1 VRRGRRQVR
10 GREGIGPQIGVA
22 IYGDGGG
29 PVDNLRG
36 KANDGERHIDRA
48 IPRAV
53 CCALESRGRVTLRYP
68 PRFHESEIC
77 IRVCI
82 HEPRRAPAQRGR
94 LAARIG
100 GT

>member
-10 GREGIGPQIGVA
+10 GREGIGPQVGVA
-22 IYGDGGG
+22 VYGDGGG

-36 KANDGERHIDRA
+36 KANDDERHIDCA
-48 IPRAV
+48 IPRALSG
-53 CCALESRGRVTLRYP
+53 ALESRRRVPFRRAPGL
-68 PRFHESEIC
+68 HEQKIC

-82 HEPRRAPAQRGR
+82 HERGRAPAQRGR
-94 LAARIG
+94 LAARAG